1 MPKFLREFFNRSEL
15 TQRLY
20 TLRKEFIVAAIFT
33 AVINVLMLTPTLYML
48 QLFDRVL
55 MSYSLFTLIA
65 LSLVALFFFVVS
77 GFSQWIR
84 SKLLIRTG
92 VKLDKSLN
100 PRVFK
105 AAFES
110 RLNQSKHKA
119 NINNTPTQAFDDL
132 IAVRQ
137 FMTGNGF
144 FAFMDAPW
152 SPIYIIVLFLLHPL
166 LGVLSLV
173 FSAILI
179 CIALYT
185 GGRQHKP
192 LEFSGKTGFRLNLY
206 SQSKMKNLAVVEAM
220 GMRDKLRSL
229 WREKLDYFV
238 GINGTAH
245 DISAKMQGITKF
257 ATMCQQSLTLA
268 AGAILV
274 IKGDLTAGSMIAA
287 NVLMGRVTQ
296 PLMILVSTWKQT
308 LTVRDAFLRLEKLL
322 KDYPEK
328 SAGFVGVVPS
338 GNVSVKNLTATA
350 NGRAENNPILNN
362 ISCDFVAGNVI
373 AIVGSSGAGKSTFA
387 RCLVG
392 IWANCILK
400 NPTSDGVLYDQE
412 PISHWDRNDLGQW
425 IGYLPQD
432 VELFE
437 GTIAEN
443 VARFGEVDAQKVI
456 KACQRAGVHEMI
468 LRFPQGYDTNIGLA
482 GSHLSGGQRQRIG
495 LARALYGDPSIVVL
509 DEPNANLDDAGEKAL
524 EMAILDLKA
533 RHKTVFLITHRQNIL
548 QCADKIMRVQN
559 GKISDVSEEFSAI
572 KKLQN

>member
-1 MPKFLREFFNRSEL
+1 MFKFLTDFFSRSEL
-15 TQRLY
+15 TKRLY
-20 TLRKEFIVAAIFT
+20 DLRKEFFVAAIFT

-55 MSYSLFTLIA
+55 MSYSLFTLIG

-92 VKLDKSLN
+92 VKFDVSLN
-100 PRVFK
+100 QRVFK

-110 RLNQSKHKA
+110 KLNQSKYKPET
-119 NINNTPTQAFDDL
+119 NNTPTQAFDDL
-132 IAVRQ
+132 ISLRQ
-137 FMTGNGF
+137 FLTGNGF

-152 SPIYIIVLFLLHPL
+152 SPIYIIVLFLLHPF
-166 LGVLSLV
+166 LGVLSLI
-173 FSAILI
+173 FSAILMG
-179 CIALYT
+179 IALYT
-185 GGRQHKP
+185 GRQQHKP

-220 GMRDKLRSL
+220 GMRDKLRAL
-229 WREKLDYFV
+229 WREKLDYFI

-245 DISAKMQGITKF
+245 DISSKMQGITKF

-274 IKGDLTAGSMIAA
+274 IKGDLSSGAMIAA
-287 NVLMGRVTQ
+287 NVLMGRATQ

-308 LTVRDAFLRLEKLL
+308 LTVRDSFLRLEKLL
-322 KDYPEK
+322 HDYPEK

-338 GNVSVKNLTATA
+338 GNVNIKNLTATA
-350 NGRAENNPILNN
+350 VGRAENNPILNN
-362 ISCDFVAGNVI
+362 ISCDFAAGNVI
-373 AIVGSSGAGKSTFA
+373 AIVGNSGAGKSTFA

-392 IWANCILK
+392 IWANCIVK

-443 VARFGEVDAQKVI
+443 VARFGEVDAEKVI
-456 KACQRAGVHEMI
+456 QACKRAGVHEMI
-468 LRFPQGYDTNIGLA
+468 LHFPQGYDTNIGLA
-482 GSHLSGGQRQRIG
+482 GSYLSGGQRQRLG

-533 RHKTVFLITHRQNIL
+533 RNKTVFLITHRQSIL
-548 QCADKIMRVQN
+548 QCADKIMRIHN
-559 GKISDVSEEFSAI
+559 GKISDVSGEFAAI
-572 KKLQN
+572 KTLKN